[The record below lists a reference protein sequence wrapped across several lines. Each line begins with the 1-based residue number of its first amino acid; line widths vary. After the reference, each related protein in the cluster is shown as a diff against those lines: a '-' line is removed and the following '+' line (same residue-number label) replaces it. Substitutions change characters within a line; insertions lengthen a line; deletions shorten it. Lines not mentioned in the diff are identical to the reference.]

1 MLKIKNLRKKYG
13 KRVVLDG
20 ITLKLE
26 KGLWALIGVNGA
38 GKTTF
43 LRCVM
48 GVENYDGSIRIKGK
62 EVKELPA
69 KEIAPLIGY
78 VPQISNQLLPL
89 TVREFIEMGA
99 YYRNGDVEEKI
110 NALNMDPDR
119 KITTLS
125 GGEFQKLLIM
135 RALIGNPPILLLDEP
150 ASHLDIKNT
159 METLEIITRYSK
171 KNLVILV
178 LHDLNLLNFVDG
190 IIALKNGKIKILN
203 EIEKGILEDIFN
215 TKIRIVHNGHFKFI
229 VPFYLE

>member
-1 MLKIKNLRKKYG
+1 VLKIKNLRKKYG
-13 KRVVLDG
+13 KRVVLNG
-20 ITLKLE
+20 INLKLE

-43 LRCVM
+43 LRCIM
-48 GVENYDGSIRIKGK
+48 GVENYDGSIKIKNK
-62 EVKELPA
+62 EVMDLSA
-69 KEIAPLIGY
+69 KEIARLIGY
-78 VPQISNQLLPL
+78 VPQVSNQLLPL

-99 YYRNGDVEEKI
+99 YYRSGDVEEKI
-110 NALNMDPDR
+110 NALNIDTDR

-159 METLEIITRYSK
+159 TETLEIINRYSK
-171 KNLVILV
+171 ENLVILV
-178 LHDLNLLNFVDG
+178 VHDLNILNFVNG
-190 IIALKNGKIKILN
+190 ILALKNGKIKILN
-203 EIEKGILEDIFN
+203 DIEQRVLEDIFD

-229 VPFYLE
+229 LPFYHE

>member
-13 KRVVLDG
+13 KRVVLNG
-20 ITLKLE
+20 INLKLE

-43 LRCVM
+43 LRCIM
-48 GVENYDGSIRIKGK
+48 GVENYDGSIKIKNK
-62 EVKELPA
+62 EVMDLSA
-69 KEIAPLIGY
+69 KEIARLIGY
-78 VPQISNQLLPL
+78 VPQVSNQLLPL

-99 YYRNGDVEEKI
+99 YYRSGDVEEKI
-110 NALNMDPDR
+110 NALNIDTDR

-159 METLEIITRYSK
+159 TETLEIINRYSK
-171 KNLVILV
+171 ENLVILV
-178 LHDLNLLNFVDG
+178 VHDLNILNFVNG
-190 IIALKNGKIKILN
+190 ILALKNGKIKILN
-203 EIEKGILEDIFN
+203 DIEQRVLEDIFD

-229 VPFYLE
+229 LPFYHE